1 MPSLKDVKLQIT
13 GVGKTKQITRAM
25 GMVASAKLR
34 GAQNRIERFRPYAEK
49 FHEILGSVAGWKL
62 VEEWDSEDVRRGKNV
77 KWYNAI
83 LQKDGTI

>member
-34 GAQNRIERFRPYAEK
+34 GAQNKIERFRPYAEK
-49 FHEILGSVAGWKL
+49 VLHPTLWRTWHDYGSSVVGDMASHMFSSLPK
-62 VEEWDSEDVRRGKNV
+62 
-77 KWYNAI
+77 
-83 LQKDGTI
+83 